1 MFGIGRKSVQLD
13 LLLTMEEL
21 ILKNLSPVSKT
32 GEKNLTEPE
41 RVRLLVEAG
50 FTSAPEVIKYQKQV
64 ESQLKGRRLEE
75 AIREDVLKSFKVLLK
90 ARKVYGNSTLLI
102 PVSQF
107 MEICKKHK
115 LTCGGLD
122 EFIGEIP
129 DDKLQEIVELQQK
142 TVIDEIIPLR
152 SVYKATF
159 TGSGG
164 RSSREEREE
173 VLKHLSD
180 DFPFLR
186 KSRSGYHVTFA
197 DGHEMTCSFMEF
209 DCGKMTPFFMCAP
222 EKMFSE
228 RKKIQ
233 HVWDKSR
240 DPFMC
245 SLTKYGI
252 LIFTRWGEEA
262 NDKTIKAYEDLDR
275 KISEYEQKL
284 FP

>member
-1 MFGIGRKSVQLD
+1 M
-13 LLLTMEEL
+13 TEEL
-21 ILKNLSPVSKT
+21 LRNLCLSSEKK
-32 GEKNLTEPE
+32 KNLTEPE

-50 FTSAPEVIKYQKQV
+50 FTSAPEVIKYRKQV
-64 ESQLKGRRLEE
+64 ESQLTGQRLEE
-75 AIREDVLKSFKVLLK
+75 ALREGVLKSFKVLLK
-90 ARKVYGNSTLLI
+90 ARQIYGNSTLLI
-102 PVSQF
+102 PFDQF
-107 MEICKKHK
+107 TEICKKHK

-142 TVIDEIIPLR
+142 EVFHEIISLR

-159 TGSGG
+159 TGSG
-164 RSSREEREE
+164 SSVSLRERDE
-173 VLKHLSD
+173 VSKHLSD
-180 DFPFLR
+180 DFPFLQ
-186 KSRSGYHVTFA
+186 KNGYHVIFA

-209 DCGKMTPFFMCAP
+209 DCGKVTPFFMCAP
-222 EKMFSE
+222 GKMFSE
-228 RKKIQ
+228 RQKIK

-240 DPFMC
+240 DPFVC
-245 SLTKYGI
+245 SLTKYGV

-262 NDKTIKAYEDLDR
+262 NDKIIKAYEDLDR

>member
-13 LLLTMEEL
+13 LLLTMENL
-21 ILKNLSPVSKT
+21 VLKNLSPISKAE
-32 GEKNLTEPE
+32 EKTLTEPE

-50 FTSAPEVIKYQKQV
+50 FTSAPEVIKYRKQV
-64 ESQLKGRRLEE
+64 ESRLRGRQLEE
-75 AIREDVLKSFKVLLK
+75 AIREDVLKSFRVLLK
-90 ARKVYGNSTLLI
+90 ARKVYGESTLLI
-102 PVSQF
+102 PFNQF
-107 MEICKKHK
+107 MNICKKHK

-122 EFIGEIP
+122 EFVGEIP

-142 TVIDEIIPLR
+142 ETIDEIIPLR

-164 RSSREEREE
+164 STSMAERKE
-173 VLKHLSD
+173 VLEHLSD

-209 DCGKMTPFFMCAP
+209 DCGKITPFFMCAP

-240 DPFMC
+240 DPFVC

-252 LIFTRWGEEA
+252 LVFTRWGEEA
-262 NDKTIKAYEDLDR
+262 DDKIIKAYEDLNK
-275 KISEYEQKL
+275 KISEYKQKL